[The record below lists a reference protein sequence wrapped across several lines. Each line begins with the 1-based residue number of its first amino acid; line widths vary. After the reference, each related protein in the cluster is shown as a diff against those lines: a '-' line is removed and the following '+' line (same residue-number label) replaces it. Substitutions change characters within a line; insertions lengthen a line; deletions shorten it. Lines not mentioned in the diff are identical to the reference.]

1 MDKMTVRDVDV
12 NGKRVFL
19 RVDYNVQFDED
30 GQILDDFRLR
40 ESLPTIRHLVE
51 GGAKVIIC
59 AHRGRPGGKVVEE
72 LRNAPVAA
80 HLSSLIEREVKSIR
94 ECVGPAAEA
103 AVAEMQPGDL
113 LLLENVRFYP
123 GEEANDPQFAK
134 QLASLGD
141 VFVSDAF
148 GTAHR
153 AHASVVGVG
162 YYLPAIAGLLME
174 RELQYVGR
182 VATDGEQPMAVILG
196 GAKVADKLGILKN
209 LVDRTSL
216 ICVGGGIANTFLR
229 AQGIDVGAS
238 LVETDRIDDAHEIMR
253 LAASRDNLRLLMP
266 TDVVISD
273 AAGERIN
280 TVSVNRIP
288 PGFRILDLGRQT
300 IEDIREALAPMKTV
314 VWNGPVGFFER
325 EPFDRGS
332 IAIAKVLADLVGA
345 TTVVGGGET
354 AAAVAKAGVADRI
367 SHVSTGGGASLEM
380 LQGVALPGVEI
391 LRDRAA

>member
-1 MDKMTVRDVDV
+1 MDKKTVRDIDV
-12 NGKRVFL
+12 SGKRVFL
-19 RVDYNVQFDED
+19 RVDYNVQFDEN

-40 ESLPTIRHLVE
+40 ESLPTIRYLVE
-51 GGAKVIIC
+51 RGARIVIC

-80 HLSSLIEREVKSIR
+80 HLASLMEREVQSVT
-94 ECVGPAAEA
+94 ECIGPAAEA
-103 AVAEMQPGDL
+103 AVGRMEPGDL

-123 GEEANDPQFAK
+123 QEEANDPQFAR
-134 QLASLGD
+134 QLASLAD

-162 YYLPAIAGLLME
+162 YYLPAVAGLLME
-174 RELQYVGR
+174 RELQYVGM
-182 VATDGEQPMAVILG
+182 VATNGEPPMAVILG

-238 LVETDRIDDAHEIMR
+238 LVEADRIDDAHEIMR
-253 LAASRDNLRLLMP
+253 LAASRDGLRLLMP

-273 AAGERIN
+273 ASGTRIN

-300 IEDIREALAPMKTV
+300 LEDIREALAPMKTV
-314 VWNGPVGFFER
+314 VWNGPMGFFER

-332 IAIAKVLADLVGA
+332 IEVAKILADLVGA

-354 AAAVAKAGVADRI
+354 AAAVAKAGVSDRL

-391 LRDRAA
+391 LRDR

>member
-1 MDKMTVRDVDV
+1 MEKKTVRDVDV
-12 NGKRVFL
+12 SGKRVFL

-30 GQILDDFRLR
+30 GRILDDFRLR
-40 ESLPTIRHLVE
+40 ESLPTIRYLVE
-51 GGAKVIIC
+51 RGARVVIC

-80 HLSSLIEREVKSIR
+80 HLSSLIEREVASAT
-94 ECVGPAAEA
+94 ECVGPEVEA
-103 AVAEMQPGDL
+103 AVAAMQPGDL

-123 GEEANDPQFAK
+123 QEEANDPQFARL
-134 QLASLGD
+134 LAALGD

-162 YYLPAIAGLLME
+162 YYLPAVAGLLME
-174 RELQYVGR
+174 RELKYVGR
-182 VATDGEQPMAVILG
+182 VATDGEPPMAVILG
-196 GAKVADKLGILKN
+196 GSKVADKIGILKN

-238 LVETDRIDDAHEIMR
+238 LVEADRIDDAHEIMR
-253 LAASRDNLRLLMP
+253 LAASRDDLRLLMP

-280 TVSVNRIP
+280 NVSVNRIP

-300 IEDIREALAPMKTV
+300 IEDMREALAPMKTV

-332 IAIAKVLADLVGA
+332 IEIARILADLVGA
-345 TTVVGGGET
+345 MTVVGGGET
-354 AAAVAKAGVADRI
+354 AAAVAKAGVSDRI

-380 LQGVALPGVEI
+380 LQGMPLPGVEI
-391 LRDRAA
+391 LRDR